1 MSSEKDSSNITN
13 MTVLKLLLRCGVH
26 SEVPFAS
33 HQILSPVIL
42 MMLTVV
48 PLLII
53 KEKLSAYKFT
63 RPLRTIRKETYLLSR

>member
-1 MSSEKDSSNITN
+1 MSSEKDSLNITN
-13 MTVLKLLLRCGVH
+13 ITVLQLLLRCGLH
-26 SEVPFAS
+26 SEVSFAS

-42 MMLTVV
+42 MLTVV